1 MTNILITAYCA
12 CRLCCGPTAPNLTA
26 AGNKPAQGITV
37 AASRQYPLGSSIY
50 ISIPGVMSNRKYKI
64 QDRLHSK
71 YDNRV
76 DIYFKDHQ
84 AAKKFGIKKG
94 FIWISKK

>member
-1 MTNILITAYCA
+1 MTNTLITAYCA

-26 AGNKPAQGITV
+26 AGHQPIPGITV
-37 AASRQYPLGSSIY
+37 AASRQYPLGSTIY

-64 QDRLHSK
+64 QDRLHTK

-76 DIYFKDHQ
+76 DIYFKDHKQ
-84 AAKKFGIKKG
+84 AKKFGIKHG
-94 FIWISKK
+94 FIKVLPK